1 MKRKYWLKAY
11 ANGRNKSQHC
21 YVLLGVFGQ
30 QCCVRLHGPKVLTGF
45 ELYATSANK
54 CLIVVVPCKRTQHV
68 GLNNVACS
76 WPTMLRAFAWALI
89 YTRFS
94 HQVDTTLPDLPLA
107 DYHVTLVDD
116 DSSLVPP
123 TDPPEVFPRPPSVKI
138 IGPKDFDK
146 SLHENV
152 IN

>member
-54 CLIVVVPCKRTQHV
+54 CLIVVVP
-68 GLNNVACS
+68 
-76 WPTMLRAFAWALI
+76 
-89 YTRFS
+89 FS